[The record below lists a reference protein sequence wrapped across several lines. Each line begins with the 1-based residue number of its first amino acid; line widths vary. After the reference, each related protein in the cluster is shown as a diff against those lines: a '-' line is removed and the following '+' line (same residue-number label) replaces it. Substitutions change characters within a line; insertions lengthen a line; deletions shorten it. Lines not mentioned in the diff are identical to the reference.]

1 MSFKPDDIEHDLTV
15 KELLQLILEEL
26 RVIRLHNEVIT
37 DQVFKNEDAR
47 R

>member
-1 MSFKPDDIEHDLTV
+1 MSIIIDDPEKDLTV
-15 KELLQLILEEL
+15 KELLELILEEL
-26 RVIRLHNEVIT
+26 RIIRLHNEVIT